1 MQIIDL
7 YIREGRKHTS
17 EGYFPTQTRLV
28 DTSTDFTTGNFRVGQ
43 LIKNLNSGTVGSITA
58 IAPSGNNTL
67 DIDGGDLVVQT
78 KGIKFMMIIQN

>member
-17 EGYFPTQTRLV
+17 EGYFPTTTRLV

-43 LIKNLNSGTVGSITA
+43 LIKNLMQIC
-58 IAPSGNNTL
+58 IFL
-67 DIDGGDLVVQT
+67 
-78 KGIKFMMIIQN
+78 